1 MGFTVAERPVRDLWP
16 LELMQRRAGAPPPVV
31 TVASPTTYE
40 QVGDLLRWAAAH
52 QVVVVPMGAA
62 TGVCGAVAPEPG
74 QVVLDLRPF
83 DRLTVDRA
91 NLTVTAG
98 AGIVGLAL
106 EQHLYG
112 AGLTLGHQP
121 SSLPVSTIGGLV
133 STRSSGQ
140 ESTRYGSIED
150 MLLGATVA
158 LPDGTIA
165 SAGHGPRS
173 AVGPALH
180 QLLVGAEGALG
191 VVLEVRLKV
200 HRIPPAIVGR
210 GYRFDGLEAGLEAM
224 RAIMQAD
231 LRPLVLRLY
240 DEADTAFQGVT
251 DGGCLLV
258 TAAAGEPEMA
268 QATSA
273 VIARLCAGAADL
285 GEAPFERWRNHRYSL
300 SAERLTEALEPP
312 GAFVDTIEV
321 AASWTDLP
329 ALYHGIRDDLAE
341 RGLVLCHFSHAYAQ
355 GGCAYFTFAGSAS
368 DEAAA
373 QAAYEANWA
382 DAMKRCLATP
392 SATISHHH
400 GVGRA
405 RGPWARQE
413 LGGWW
418 PVWQAIRRAVD
429 PDAVLNPNAFGG
441 WDQPT

>member
-1 MGFTVAERPVRDLWP
+1 V
-16 LELMQRRAGAPPPVV
+16 
-31 TVASPTTYE
+31 
-40 QVGDLLRWAAAH
+40 
-52 QVVVVPMGAA
+52 
-62 TGVCGAVAPEPG
+62 
-74 QVVLDLRPF
+74 
-83 DRLTVDRA
+83 
-91 NLTVTAG
+91 
-98 AGIVGLAL
+98 
-106 EQHLYG
+106 
-112 AGLTLGHQP
+112 
-121 SSLPVSTIGGLV
+121 
-133 STRSSGQ
+133 
-140 ESTRYGSIED
+140 
-150 MLLGATVA
+150 
-158 LPDGTIA
+158 
-165 SAGHGPRS
+165 
-173 AVGPALH
+173 
-180 QLLVGAEGALG
+180 
-191 VVLEVRLKV
+191 
-200 HRIPPAIVGR
+200 
-210 GYRFDGLEAGLEAM
+210 
-224 RAIMQAD
+224 
-231 LRPLVLRLY
+231 
-240 DEADTAFQGVT
+240 
-251 DGGCLLV
+251 
-258 TAAAGEPEMA
+258 A
-268 QATSA
+268 QATAA